1 MTDTIASTVQSKG
14 GVIWSVAPDSSVYDA
29 LAQMAGRGVGALLVM
44 SENRLLG
51 IITERDYARKI
62 ILQGRSSKET
72 TVEEI
77 MTRSLVTVTPD
88 HTIDECMR
96 IVTEYRIRYLP
107 VLCGSRVAGI
117 ISIGDLVN
125 AIISDQAHT
134 ITQLHTYI
142 HGAAIP

>member
-1 MTDTIASTVQSKG
+1 MTDTIASIVQSKG

-29 LAQMAGRGVGALLVM
+29 LAEMADRGIGALLVM

-88 HTIDECMR
+88 YTIDECMR